1 MTHRPA
7 SEFADTIATDDRGL
21 SYGDGVFR
29 TFRCTAGRPWDSQA
43 QLRRLHADCAALA
56 LLAPPDDALLARIH
70 ADSHA
75 LGEAVVRV
83 TVTRGSG
90 PRGYRA
96 PVAPACRAL
105 VQASAAQAPA
115 SWDSGYTLRVCELRL
130 GMQPRLAGVKHLNR
144 LENVLARAEWD
155 DPAIDDGILLDSA
168 GAVVETVIGNLFW
181 RCGETICTPAIDRAG
196 VAGVQRQRI
205 LDHLAERRVSLQIGH
220 FPLDALLAADEVW
233 VCNSVI
239 GLRAVTRLQQRA
251 LTSGPLAADLAA
263 QLFSGPRP

>member
-1 MTHRPA
+1 
-7 SEFADTIATDDRGL
+7 
-21 SYGDGVFR
+21 
-29 TFRCTAGRPWDSQA
+29 
-43 QLRRLHADCAALA
+43 
-56 LLAPPDDALLARIH
+56 
-70 ADSHA
+70 
-75 LGEAVVRV
+75 
-83 TVTRGSG
+83 
-90 PRGYRA
+90 
-96 PVAPACRAL
+96 
-105 VQASAAQAPA
+105 
-115 SWDSGYTLRVCELRL
+115 
-130 GMQPRLAGVKHLNR
+130 VKHLNR

-205 LDHLAERRVSLQIGH
+205 LDHLTERRANLQIGH